1 MQATALASSPVRML
15 GPRHRWV
22 SNHEGI
28 SEMKLNRKGVTI
40 GLVGLGLVGALTGG
54 VGAAA
59 AATGSP
65 GTSPSAGAAP
75 FAGMSGM
82 GGGMHG
88 MASGQ
93 NSPVSGAAS
102 YLGLGQTD
110 LQKQLQAGK
119 SLADIAKA
127 QGKSVPGLED
137 AMVAAVKG
145 NLDAN
150 TALTADQK
158 TAILTKVQSRID
170 TMVNTTHEPGSG
182 IGPMGGGRMNG
193 AMDEMGH

>member
-1 MQATALASSPVRML
+1 
-15 GPRHRWV
+15 
-22 SNHEGI
+22 
-28 SEMKLNRKGVTI
+28 MKLNRKGVTI
-40 GLVGLGLVGALTGG
+40 GLVGLGLVGALAGG
-54 VGAAA
+54 IGVAA

-65 GTSPSAGAAP
+65 STAPAAGAVP

-82 GGGMHG
+82 GVGMYA

-93 NSPVSGAAS
+93 NSPVSGVAS
-102 YLGLGQTD
+102 YLGLSQTD

-127 QGKSVPGLED
+127 QGKSVPGLEH
-137 AMVAAVKG
+137 AMVAAING

-150 TALTADQK
+150 TTLTADQK

-193 AMDEMGH
+193 PMDEMGH